1 MSNVHFTGISKPG
14 DVEDLQ
20 TEHPWWATATGPPR
34 PRSATGCL
42 PGPSAEHRHPPK
54 RSRRGALHTNLPAFQ
69 VMVVVVMV
77 LDKMRCDIS
86 LTVHL
91 TCMYTWQ
98 IPTTP
103 PIHFVAWKPPLLPL
117 TSSHQKSLVLSPS
130 NCRGYKC
137 FAESNGER
145 LTTWSLKLGDAHW
158 WLEWACHDE
167 LFHTKSNRFQSKHRS
182 SSHIATRSTT
192 PSWVFVICL

>member
-1 MSNVHFTGISKPG
+1 
-14 DVEDLQ
+14 
-20 TEHPWWATATGPPR
+20 
-34 PRSATGCL
+34 
-42 PGPSAEHRHPPK
+42 
-54 RSRRGALHTNLPAFQ
+54 
-69 VMVVVVMV
+69 MVVVVMV

-103 PIHFVAWKPPLLPL
+103 SIHFVAWKPPLLPL
-117 TSSHQKSLVLSPS
+117 TSSHQKSLALSPS

-145 LTTWSLKLGDAHW
+145 LATWSLKLGDAHW

-167 LFHTKSNRFQSKHRS
+167 LFHTKSNRLQSKHRT

-192 PSWVFVICL
+192 PSLVFATCLVFANDKPGLYNHINQNISKQWLYIKNCKNKVTRW

>member
-20 TEHPWWATATGPPR
+20 TEHPWWATATGRPR
-34 PRSATGCL
+34 PRSARGCL

-77 LDKMRCDIS
+77 LDNMRCDIS

-91 TCMYTWQ
+91 SCMYTWQ

-103 PIHFVAWKPPLLPL
+103 SIHFVAWKPPLLPL
-117 TSSHQKSLVLSPS
+117 TSSHQKSLALSPS
-130 NCRGYKC
+130 SCSGYGMLWGIKWRTANYME
-137 FAESNGER
+137 FEARWSS
-145 LTTWSLKLGDAHW
+145 LMTWMSLSW
-158 WLEWACHDE
+158 WAFSILNPIA
-167 LFHTKSNRFQSKHRS
+167 SNRNTELH
-182 SSHIATRSTT
+182 HI
-192 PSWVFVICL
+192 